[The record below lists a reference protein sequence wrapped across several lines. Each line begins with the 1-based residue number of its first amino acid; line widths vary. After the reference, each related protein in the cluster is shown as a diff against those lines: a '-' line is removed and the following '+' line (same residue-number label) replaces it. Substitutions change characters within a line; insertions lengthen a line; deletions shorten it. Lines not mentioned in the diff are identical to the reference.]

1 MNIIYYLFSK
11 FFKEEKTNILLL
23 ILASFTINILQTNGI
38 SYITANIIN
47 FMHKRDTIQ
56 VWSFFRYFVLIS
68 LVFIAIYNMY
78 KHYQIKLLT
87 RLRQWVRGSL
97 VKMLLLINNE
107 NFSDTNFA
115 NLNAPINRVAA
126 ISFFLFNDIITYL
139 LPNFSFLL
147 MVCIFF
153 TYKNW
158 VFGIGFI
165 ICNILLG
172 MYCIYNVDDM
182 MNYNNIYEK
191 QIVENEFYLVD
202 LLNNMDK
209 VVSRGQASSEINTYW
224 DKMNMSIDAAYNLFD
239 NINYHGVIS
248 VGGLYGII
256 FGSIAYLIWLCFSGQ
271 IGVTIFI
278 TFFTILLLYRDKM
291 TILIQQIPNYI
302 EFFGRAE
309 SVLAYFKDTHLE
321 YEKIESKR
329 SNSSSSD
336 NEIAFNTIEFKNVT
350 FKYASSENP
359 VIENKN
365 IYIQTNNKIIGITG
379 LSGNGK
385 STFAK
390 ILLKMYHPTSGSVF
404 IDKQNIDDI
413 DTEYIRK
420 NITYVNQSSKLFD
433 KKILDNMFYGCNDR
447 DVCNRLL
454 GEVMKYPKIRDLYR
468 NVDLEDT
475 QTGALGENLSGGQR
489 QIINIISGLIN
500 PCKILILDEPTN
512 ALDPGL
518 KLELLELIKDFK
530 RYKKC
535 IMIITHDKDVMPL
548 FNERISF

>member
-11 FFKEEKTNILLL
+11 FFIEEKINILLL

-47 FMHKRDTIQ
+47 FVQKKEEVK
-56 VWSFFRYFVLIS
+56 VWDFFKY
-68 LVFIAIYNMY
+68 FIAISILFIIIYNMY

-126 ISFFLFNDIITYL
+126 ISFFLFNDVITYL

-158 VFGIGFI
+158 IFGIGFI
-165 ICNILLG
+165 ISNILLA
-172 MYCIYNVDDM
+172 MYCLFNVDDM

-202 LLNNMDK
+202 LLNNIDK
-209 VVSRGQASSEINTYW
+209 VISRGQTSSEISTYW
-224 DKMNMSIDAAYNLFD
+224 DKMNLSIDAAYRLFD
-239 NINYHGVIS
+239 NINYHGIIS
-248 VGGLYGII
+248 ILGLYGII
-256 FGSIAYLIWLCFSGQ
+256 FCSIAYLIWLCFSGQ
-271 IGVTIFI
+271 IEVTIFI

-309 SVLAYFKDTHLE
+309 SVLAYFKDTDKE
-321 YEKIESKR
+321 YERIERNNGMKQ
-329 SNSSSSD
+329 N
-336 NEIAFNTIEFKNVT
+336 NEIQFNTIEFKNVT
-350 FKYASSENP
+350 FKYSSSEIP
-359 VIENKN
+359 VMDNKN
-365 IYIQTNNKIIGITG
+365 LYVQTNNKIIGITG

-390 ILLKMYHPTSGSVF
+390 ILLKMYHPNSGSVF
-404 IDKQNIDDI
+404 IDKTNIDDI
-413 DTEYIRK
+413 DTDYIRK

-433 KKILDNMFYGCNDR
+433 KKILDNMFYGCNHKDT
-447 DVCNRLL
+447 CNKLL
-454 GEVMKYPKIRDLYR
+454 AEVMKYPKIRELYR

-475 QTGALGENLSGGQR
+475 QTGSLGENLSGGQR

-518 KLELLELIKDFK
+518 KMELLELIKDFK

-535 IMIITHDKDVMPL
+535 IMIITHDKEVFPL
-548 FNERISF
+548 FNEKILF

>member
-11 FFKEEKTNILLL
+11 FFKEEKTNIILL
-23 ILASFTINILQTNGI
+23 ILASFAINILQTNGI
-38 SYITANIIN
+38 SFITANIIN
-47 FMHKRDTIQ
+47 FVQKKDEVK
-56 VWSFFRYFVLIS
+56 VWNFFKYFIGIS
-68 LVFIAIYNMY
+68 ILFIIIYNMY

-87 RLRQWVRGSL
+87 RLRQWIRGSL

-126 ISFFLFNDIITYL
+126 ISFFLFNDVITYL

-158 VFGIGFI
+158 IFGLGFI
-165 ICNILLG
+165 IGNILLCL
-172 MYCIYNVDDM
+172 YCVFNVDDM

-202 LLNNMDK
+202 LLNNIDK
-209 VVSRGQASSEINTYW
+209 VVSRGQVNLEINTYW
-224 DKMNMSIDAAYNLFD
+224 EKMNLSIDAAYKLFD
-239 NINYHGVIS
+239 NINYHGIIS
-248 VGGLYGII
+248 VLGLYGII
-256 FGSIAYLIWLCFSGQ
+256 FSSIAYLIWLCFSGQ
-271 IGVTIFI
+271 IEVTIFI

-302 EFFGRAE
+302 EFFGRSE
-309 SVLAYFKDTHLE
+309 SVLAYFKDTDKE
-321 YEKIESKR
+321 YEKIENTLVKP
-329 SNSSSSD
+329 NA
-336 NEIAFNTIEFKNVT
+336 EMQFNTIEFQNVT
-350 FKYASSENP
+350 FKYSTSEIP
-359 VIENKN
+359 VMDNKN
-365 IYIQTNNKIIGITG
+365 ISVQTNNKIIGVTG

-390 ILLKMYHPTSGSVF
+390 ILLKMYHPISGSVL
-404 IDKQNIDDI
+404 IDKINIDDI

-433 KKILDNMFYGCNDR
+433 KKILDNMFYGCNHKET
-447 DVCNRLL
+447 CNQLL
-454 GEVMKYPKIRDLYR
+454 TEVMKFPKIRELYR

-475 QTGALGENLSGGQR
+475 QTGSLGENLSGGQR

-518 KLELLELIKDFK
+518 KMELLELIKEFK

-535 IMIITHDKDVMPL
+535 IMIITHDKEVFPL
-548 FNERISF
+548 FNERIMF

>member
-11 FFKEEKTNILLL
+11 FLEEEKINVLLL
-23 ILASFTINILQTNGI
+23 ILASFTINLLQTNGI
-38 SYITANIIN
+38 SFITANIIN
-47 FMHKRDTIQ
+47 LMQKKDVGNAWYYFR
-56 VWSFFRYFVLIS
+56 FFVGIS
-68 LVFIAIYNMY
+68 IIFIVFFNFY
-78 KHYQIKLLT
+78 KHYQMKLLT

-97 VKMLLLINNE
+97 VKMLLLTNNE
-107 NFSDTNFA
+107 NFSDVNFQ
-115 NLNAPINRVAA
+115 NLNAPINRVSA
-126 ISFFLFNDIITYL
+126 ISFFLFNDVITYL

-158 VFGIGFI
+158 VFGLGFI
-165 ICNILLG
+165 ICNILLCL
-172 MYCIYNVDDM
+172 YCVYNVDDM
-182 MNYNNIYEK
+182 IKYNNIYER
-191 QIVENEFYLVD
+191 QIIENEYYLVD

-209 VVSRGQASSEINTYW
+209 VVSRGQAKTEIDTYW
-224 DKMNMSIDAAYNLFD
+224 DKMNLSINAAYNLFD
-239 NINYHGVIS
+239 NINYHETIS
-248 VGGLYGII
+248 ILGLYGII
-256 FGSIAYLIWLCFSGQ
+256 FSSIAYLIWLCFTGK
-271 IGVTIFI
+271 IEVTIFI

-291 TILIQQIPNYI
+291 TNIIQQIPNYI

-309 SVLAYFKDTHLE
+309 SVLKYFKDTDKE
-321 YEKIESKR
+321 YAKIERNIKNKKEQTDIDF
-329 SNSSSSD
+329 NS
-336 NEIAFNTIEFKNVT
+336 IEFKSVS
-350 FKYASSENP
+350 FKYASGEIP
-359 VIENKN
+359 VMENKN
-365 IYIQTNNKIIGITG
+365 ISVQTNNKIIGITG

-390 ILLKMYHPTSGSVF
+390 LLLKMYHPSNGQIF
-404 IDKQNIDDI
+404 IDGVNIDEI
-413 DTEYIRK
+413 DTDYIRK
-420 NITYVNQSSKLFD
+420 NVTYVNQSSKLFD
-433 KKILDNMFYGCNDR
+433 KKIMDNMFYGCNNR
-447 DVCNRLL
+447 ELCNKLL
-454 GEVMKYPKIRDLYR
+454 SEVLKYPKIRDLYK

-475 QTGALGENLSGGQR
+475 QTGSLGENLSGGQR

-548 FNERISF
+548 FNEKIVF

>member
-11 FFKEEKTNILLL
+11 FLIEEKINILLL

-47 FMHKRDTIQ
+47 FVQKKEEVK
-56 VWSFFRYFVLIS
+56 VWDFFKY
-68 LVFIAIYNMY
+68 FIAISILFIIIYNMY

-126 ISFFLFNDIITYL
+126 ISFFLFNDVITYL

-158 VFGIGFI
+158 IFGIGFI
-165 ICNILLG
+165 ISNILLA
-172 MYCIYNVDDM
+172 MYCLFNVDDM

-202 LLNNMDK
+202 LLNNIDK
-209 VVSRGQASSEINTYW
+209 VISRGQTSSEISTYW
-224 DKMNMSIDAAYNLFD
+224 DKMNLSIDAAYRLFD
-239 NINYHGVIS
+239 NINYHGIIS
-248 VGGLYGII
+248 ILGLYGII
-256 FGSIAYLIWLCFSGQ
+256 FCSIAYLIWLCFSGQ
-271 IGVTIFI
+271 IEVTIFI

-309 SVLAYFKDTHLE
+309 SVLAYFKDTDKE
-321 YEKIESKR
+321 YERIERNNGMKQ
-329 SNSSSSD
+329 N
-336 NEIAFNTIEFKNVT
+336 NEIQFNTIEFKNVT
-350 FKYASSENP
+350 FKYSSSEIP
-359 VIENKN
+359 VMDNKN
-365 IYIQTNNKIIGITG
+365 LYVQTNNKIIGITG

-390 ILLKMYHPTSGSVF
+390 ILLKMYHPNSGSVF
-404 IDKQNIDDI
+404 IDKTNIDDI
-413 DTEYIRK
+413 DTDYIRK

-433 KKILDNMFYGCNDR
+433 KKILDNMFYGCNHKDT
-447 DVCNRLL
+447 CNKLL
-454 GEVMKYPKIRDLYR
+454 AEVMKYPKIRELYR

-475 QTGALGENLSGGQR
+475 QTGSLGENLSGGQR

-500 PCKILILDEPTN
+500 PSKILILDEPTN

-518 KLELLELIKDFK
+518 KMELLELIKDFK

-535 IMIITHDKDVMPL
+535 IMIITHDKEVFPL
-548 FNERISF
+548 FNEKILF

>member
-11 FFKEEKTNILLL
+11 FLVEEKTNIFLL
-23 ILASFTINILQTNGI
+23 ILASFTINLLQTNGI
-38 SYITANIIN
+38 SFITANIIN
-47 FMHKRDTIQ
+47 YIQ
-56 VWSFFRYFVLIS
+56 KKDNSQAWYFFKFFVAVSII
-68 LVFIAIYNMY
+68 FIILFNFY
-78 KHYQIKLLT
+78 KHYQMKLLT

-107 NFSDTNFA
+107 NYSDVNFQ
-115 NLNAPINRVAA
+115 NLNAPINRVSA

-158 VFGIGFI
+158 VFGLGFI
-165 ICNILLG
+165 ICNILLCL
-172 MYCIYNVDDM
+172 YCVYNVDDM
-182 MNYNNIYEK
+182 INYNNIYER
-191 QIVENEFYLVD
+191 QIIENEYYLVD

-209 VVSRGQASSEINTYW
+209 VVSRGQAKTEIDTYW
-224 DKMNMSIDAAYNLFD
+224 EKMNLSIDAAYNLFD
-239 NINYHGVIS
+239 NINYHETIS
-248 VGGLYGII
+248 VLILYGII
-256 FGSIAYLIWLCFSGQ
+256 FSSIAYLIWLCFTGQ
-271 IGVTIFI
+271 IEVTIFI

-291 TILIQQIPNYI
+291 TNIIQQIPNYI

-309 SVLAYFKDTHLE
+309 SVLKYFKDTDKE
-321 YEKIESKR
+321 YAKIEV
-329 SNSSSSD
+329 
-336 NEIAFNTIEFKNVT
+336 NEINKKEQINNEFNTIEFKSVS
-350 FKYASSENP
+350 FKYTSGETP
-359 VIENKN
+359 VMENKN
-365 IYIQTNNKIIGITG
+365 ISVQTNNKIIGITG

-390 ILLKMYHPTSGSVF
+390 LLLKMYHPTNGIIL
-404 IDKQNIDDI
+404 IDNVNIDNI
-413 DTEYIRK
+413 DTDYIRK

-433 KKILDNMFYGCNDR
+433 KKILDNMFYGCN
-447 DVCNRLL
+447 NRKICDKLL
-454 GEVMKYPKIRDLYR
+454 SEVLKYPKIRDLYK

-475 QTGALGENLSGGQR
+475 QTGSLGENLSGGQR

-548 FNERISF
+548 FNEKIVF

>member
-11 FFKEEKTNILLL
+11 FLVEEKTNIFLL
-23 ILASFTINILQTNGI
+23 ILASFTINLLQTNGI
-38 SYITANIIN
+38 SFITANIIN
-47 FMHKRDTIQ
+47 YIQ
-56 VWSFFRYFVLIS
+56 KKDNSQAWYFFKFFVAVSII
-68 LVFIAIYNMY
+68 FIILFNFY
-78 KHYQIKLLT
+78 KHYQMKLLT

-107 NFSDTNFA
+107 NYSDVNFQ
-115 NLNAPINRVAA
+115 NLNAPINRVSA

-158 VFGIGFI
+158 VFGLGFI
-165 ICNILLG
+165 ICNILLCL
-172 MYCIYNVDDM
+172 YCVYNVDDM
-182 MNYNNIYEK
+182 INYNNIYER
-191 QIVENEFYLVD
+191 QIIENEYYLVD

-209 VVSRGQASSEINTYW
+209 VVSRGQAKKEIDTYW
-224 DKMNMSIDAAYNLFD
+224 EKMNLSIDAAYNLFD
-239 NINYHGVIS
+239 NINYHETIS
-248 VGGLYGII
+248 VLILYGII
-256 FGSIAYLIWLCFSGQ
+256 FSSIAYLIWLCFTGQ
-271 IGVTIFI
+271 IEVTIFI

-291 TILIQQIPNYI
+291 TNIIQQIPNYI

-309 SVLAYFKDTHLE
+309 SVLKYFKDTDKE
-321 YEKIESKR
+321 YAKIEV
-329 SNSSSSD
+329 
-336 NEIAFNTIEFKNVT
+336 NEINKKEQINNEFNTIEFKSVS
-350 FKYASSENP
+350 FKYTSGETP
-359 VIENKN
+359 VMENKN
-365 IYIQTNNKIIGITG
+365 ISVQTNNKIIGITG

-390 ILLKMYHPTSGSVF
+390 LLLKMYHPTNGIIL
-404 IDKQNIDDI
+404 IDNVNIDNI
-413 DTEYIRK
+413 DTDYIRK

-433 KKILDNMFYGCNDR
+433 KKILDNMFYGCN
-447 DVCNRLL
+447 NRKICDKLL
-454 GEVMKYPKIRDLYR
+454 SEVLKYPKIRDLYK

-475 QTGALGENLSGGQR
+475 QTGSLGENLSGGQR

-500 PCKILILDEPTN
+500 PCNILILDEPTN

-548 FNERISF
+548 FNEKIVF